1 MKKFWK
7 TISCL
12 AAAAFLAVSLP
23 VSAYAS
29 DPLTNY
35 LTDWPQM
42 DDIGQDYAVV
52 MDAENGAILYSLNRN
67 DEAYPASITKIMTCL
82 LVLENTEMDEI
93 VTMSEAGLH
102 EAYSG
107 SSNINPQMGEEF
119 TVEQCLYMLMLKSA
133 NDVAAQLAEHVAGD
147 VDDFVDMMN
156 ERAEE
161 LGCEHTHFNNPNG
174 LPDED
179 HYTCCEDMA
188 RIMRDALQ
196 NETFREVIHTQRYV
210 IGPTNMTDG
219 SRVYDNH
226 NALIMEDDDRS
237 FEDCIGGKTGYTDSA
252 WRTLVESAER
262 DGMTLISVQMHG
274 PTNDDFNDAVEL
286 LEYGFDN
293 FERIGIDE
301 ETDGGRFTGSV
312 TVPEDFSLEDLDYE
326 EDENADGDPVRY
338 YSYEDVPVGYAVFEK
353 TEEQEP
359 EETAAAVTDEETDGD
374 DGGEG
379 SGEDTL
385 TRSADTDD
393 GAEDKEPAIT
403 STTLALFVLVMLS
416 LIFVALRVLAVH
428 LRRQKRRREELEEKY
443 YRDL

>member
-1 MKKFWK
+1 
-7 TISCL
+7 
-12 AAAAFLAVSLP
+12 
-23 VSAYAS
+23 
-29 DPLTNY
+29 
-35 LTDWPQM
+35 
-42 DDIGQDYAVV
+42 
-52 MDAENGAILYSLNRN
+52 
-67 DEAYPASITKIMTCL
+67 
-82 LVLENTEMDEI
+82 MDET
-93 VTMSEAGLH
+93 VTMSEAGLR

-188 RIMRDALQ
+188 RIMRDALK

-226 NALIMEDDDRS
+226 NALIMENDDRYY
-237 FEDCIGGKTGYTDSA
+237 EDCIGGKTGYTDSA

-274 PTNDDFNDAVEL
+274 PTNDDFNDAVAL

-293 FERIGIDE
+293 FERIEIDE
-301 ETDGGRFTGSV
+301 EADGGRFIGSV
-312 TVPEDFSLEDLDYE
+312 TVPEDFSLDDLDVD
-326 EDENADGDPVRY
+326 EDEDGDGDPIRY

-353 TEEQEP
+353 DEEPES
-359 EETAAAVTDEETDGD
+359 EETAAVETPEDTDGE

-379 SGEDTL
+379 TGEDAG
-385 TRSADTDD
+385 TRSADGTDE
-393 GAEDKEPAIT
+393 AKEPVIT
-403 STTLALFVLVMLS
+403 STTLMLFILMMLS